1 MKYLKKLL
9 ILGFHSINLILIIFY
24 LYPGS
29 IFGCY
34 LYNDCYREL
43 QITRDFTI
51 SSNYLISSN
60 HLYVFII
67 LSTLGI
73 FAYSSS
79 NKFKLLINQLRFSCN
94 LHSTFYRTVN
104 FGALNPTN
112 LIICVSNSSTSNGMH
127 GSKSS
132 YKTARI
138 NVELNMYV
146 ACIPNCVG
154 SANAGPCV

>member
-43 QITRDFTI
+43 QITRNFII

-60 HLYVFII
+60 HLYAFII
-67 LSTLGI
+67 LSAAGV
-73 FAYSSS
+73 FAYPSL
-79 NKFKLLINQLRFSCN
+79 NTVKFLIGYLFLLS
-94 LHSTFYRTVN
+94 
-104 FGALNPTN
+104 
-112 LIICVSNSSTSNGMH
+112 IIL
-127 GSKSS
+127 
-132 YKTARI
+132 
-138 NVELNMYV
+138 ELFHIV
-146 ACIPNCVG
+146 IPNRGFEWGDLFGNILGVIFVIIIYKVK
-154 SANAGPCV
+154 NKYV